1 MGVNGILF
9 IDEKN
14 TGGIHIHIYTSQLEL
29 DSERAWLRRMMK
41 ILRRACRLAVK
52 AMWAGGINIIESNL
66 DWENVTNVAKF
77 RFARIQSMTVEA
89 SIISSRGKLVFTIER
104 GRL

>member
-1 MGVNGILF
+1 M
-9 IDEKN
+9 
-14 TGGIHIHIYTSQLEL
+14 TTSKHTCKLQLEL

-52 AMWAGGINIIESNL
+52 AMWAGGMNIIESNL

-77 RFARIQSMTVEA
+77 KLERIQSMTMEA

-104 GRL
+104 GRLWMGKPTRVLRS

>member
-1 MGVNGILF
+1 M
-9 IDEKN
+9 
-14 TGGIHIHIYTSQLEL
+14 HIYTSQLEL

-77 RFARIQSMTVEA
+77 KLERIQSMTVEA

-104 GRL
+104 GRLWMGKPTRVLRS

>member
-1 MGVNGILF
+1 M
-9 IDEKN
+9 
-14 TGGIHIHIYTSQLEL
+14 HIYTSQLEL

-52 AMWAGGINIIESNL
+52 AMWAGGMNIIESNL
-66 DWENVTNVAKF
+66 DWEKVTNVAKF
-77 RFARIQSMTVEA
+77 KLERIQSMTVEA

-104 GRL
+104 GRLWMGKPTRVLRS

>member
-1 MGVNGILF
+1 M
-9 IDEKN
+9 
-14 TGGIHIHIYTSQLEL
+14 HIYTSQLEL

-52 AMWAGGINIIESNL
+52 AMWAGGMNIIESNL

-77 RFARIQSMTVEA
+77 KLERIQSMTMEA

>member
-1 MGVNGILF
+1 M
-9 IDEKN
+9 
-14 TGGIHIHIYTSQLEL
+14 HIYTSQLEL
-29 DSERAWLRRMMK
+29 DSERAWLRRMTK
-41 ILRRACRLAVK
+41 ILRSACRRAVK
-52 AMWAGGINIIESNL
+52 AMWAGGMNIMESNL

>member
-1 MGVNGILF
+1 M
-9 IDEKN
+9 
-14 TGGIHIHIYTSQLEL
+14 HIYTSQLEL

-77 RFARIQSMTVEA
+77 RFERIQSMTVEA

-104 GRL
+104 GRLWMGKPTRVLRS